1 MRIIG
6 DEFGMGHF
14 EVLCFVAAYDPRNH
28 TKRHE
33 TRAFFV
39 RLHVT
44 SWIVLFILTKGN
56 GAL

>member
-1 MRIIG
+1 M
-6 DEFGMGHF
+6 
-14 EVLCFVAAYDPRNH
+14 AAYDPRNH

-33 TRAFFV
+33 TQRFFV
-39 RLHVT
+39 RFGVT